1 METLTFNTSPLNLW
15 ANEYPLN
22 LQRTTF
28 HLNGG
33 TEESARELPEGL
45 EASTGGFT
53 EGMLTVAGPMMVTPF
68 CSAFLISFLV
78 RASGMPSAMM
88 AMVRI

>member
-1 METLTFNTSPLNLW
+1 MGDRRVSDEPS
-15 ANEYPLN
+15 
-22 LQRTTF
+22 
-28 HLNGG
+28 
-33 TEESARELPEGL
+33 ESL
-45 EASTGGFT
+45 EA
-53 EGMLTVAGPMMVTPF
+53 EGTLTVAGPMMVTPF

>member
-1 METLTFNTSPLNLW
+1 MGDSSVSN
-15 ANEYPLN
+15 
-22 LQRTTF
+22 
-28 HLNGG
+28 
-33 TEESARELPEGL
+33 ELP
-45 EASTGGFT
+45 TGPEV